1 MRIMT
6 TTDCIFCRILN
17 GGAPASVVYRDER
30 AVVLLDLF
38 PVREAHCLVIP
49 VAHHALLEELEPDLA
64 AHLFELARRTIRAQ
78 KRAGLD
84 VKAHNVVVND
94 GREAN
99 QHVPHV
105 HLHVIPRRGGD
116 TLATALTWGTRMMN
130 VFGLSKRRHRLDR
143 LAGLLAEHFPG
154 TESSRY

>member
-1 MRIMT
+1 VA
-6 TTDCIFCRILN
+6 DCVFCQILE
-17 GGAPASVVYRDER
+17 GRAEGSVVYRDER
-30 AVVLLDLF
+30 AIVLLDLF

-49 VAHHALLEELEPDLA
+49 VQHQPLLQDLEPDLS
-64 AHLFELARRTIRAQ
+64 AHLFELARRTIRAH

-84 VKAHNVVVND
+84 VLAHNVIVND

-105 HLHVIPRRGGD
+105 HVHVIPRRGGD

-130 VFGLSKRRHRLDR
+130 IFGLAKRRRRLDR
-143 LAGLLAEHFPG
+143 LAGLLAEHLPA
-154 TESSRY
+154 S

>member
-1 MRIMT
+1 VS
-6 TTDCIFCRILN
+6 DCVFCRIRDGELP
-17 GGAPASVVYRDER
+17 GSVVYRDDR
-30 AVVLLDLF
+30 AMVLLDLF

-49 VAHHALLEELEPDLA
+49 LEHQPLLQDLSPELS

-84 VKAHNVVVND
+84 VLAHNVMVND

-105 HLHVIPRRGGD
+105 HIHVIPRRGGD

-130 VFGLSKRRHRLDR
+130 IFGLAKRRHRLDR
-143 LAGLLAEHFPG
+143 LAGLLAEHFPAA
-154 TESSRY
+154 

>member
-1 MRIMT
+1 MA
-6 TTDCIFCRILN
+6 DCVFCQILE
-17 GGAPASVVYRDER
+17 GRAEGSVVYRDER
-30 AVVLLDLF
+30 AIVLLDLF

-49 VAHHALLEELEPDLA
+49 VQHQPLLQDLESDLS
-64 AHLFELARRTIRAQ
+64 AHLFELARRTIRAH

-84 VKAHNVVVND
+84 VLAHNVIVND

-105 HLHVIPRRGGD
+105 HVHVIPRRGGD

-130 VFGLSKRRHRLDR
+130 IFGLARRRRRLDR
-143 LAGLLAEHFPG
+143 LAGLLAEHFP
-154 TESSRY
+154 ES

>member
-1 MRIMT
+1 MA
-6 TTDCIFCRILN
+6 DCVFCQILE
-17 GGAPASVVYRDER
+17 GRAEGSVVYRDER
-30 AVVLLDLF
+30 AIVLLDLF

-49 VAHHALLEELEPDLA
+49 VQHQPLLQDLEPDLCA
-64 AHLFELARRTIRAQ
+64 QLFELARRTIRAH

-84 VKAHNVVVND
+84 VLAHNVIVND

-105 HLHVIPRRGGD
+105 HVHVIPRRGGD

-130 VFGLSKRRHRLDR
+130 IFGLAKRRRRLDR
-143 LAGLLAEHFPG
+143 LAGLLAEHFP
-154 TESSRY
+154 ES

>member
-1 MRIMT
+1 MT
-6 TTDCIFCRILN
+6 GCVFCAILE
-17 GGAPASVVYRDER
+17 GHAPASVVYRDER
-30 AVVLLDLF
+30 AMVILDLF
-38 PVREAHCLVIP
+38 PVREAHCLVVP
-49 VAHHALLEELEPDLA
+49 LAHHPLLEHLDADLT
-64 AHLFELARRTIRAQ
+64 AHLFELARRTIRAH

-105 HLHVIPRRGGD
+105 HVHVIPRRGGD

-130 VFGLSKRRHRLDR
+130 LFGLAKRRRRLDR
-143 LAGLLAEHFPG
+143 LAGLLAEHFPKP
-154 TESSRY
+154 

>member
-1 MRIMT
+1 MA
-6 TTDCIFCRILN
+6 DCVFCQILE
-17 GGAPASVVYRDER
+17 GRAEGSVVYRDER
-30 AVVLLDLF
+30 AIVLLDLF

-49 VAHHALLEELEPDLA
+49 VQHQPLLQDLEPDLS
-64 AHLFELARRTIRAQ
+64 AHLFELARRTIRAH

-84 VKAHNVVVND
+84 VLAHNVMVND

-105 HLHVIPRRGGD
+105 HVHVIPRRGGD

-130 VFGLSKRRHRLDR
+130 IFGLAKRRRRLDR
-143 LAGLLAEHFPG
+143 LAGLLAEHFP
-154 TESSRY
+154 ES

>member
-1 MRIMT
+1 MA
-6 TTDCIFCRILN
+6 DCVFCQILE
-17 GGAPASVVYRDER
+17 GRAEGSVVYRDER
-30 AVVLLDLF
+30 AIVLLDLF

-49 VAHHALLEELEPDLA
+49 VQHQPLLQDLEPDLC
-64 AHLFELARRTIRAQ
+64 AHLFELARRAIRAH

-84 VKAHNVVVND
+84 VLAHNVIVND

-105 HLHVIPRRGGD
+105 HVHVIPRRGGD

-130 VFGLSKRRHRLDR
+130 IFGLAKRRRRLDR
-143 LAGLLAEHFPG
+143 LAGLLAEHFP
-154 TESSRY
+154 ES

>member
-1 MRIMT
+1 MA
-6 TTDCIFCRILN
+6 DCVFCQILE
-17 GGAPASVVYRDER
+17 GRAEGSVVYWDER
-30 AVVLLDLF
+30 AIVLLDLF

-49 VAHHALLEELEPDLA
+49 VQHQPLLQDLEPDLC
-64 AHLFELARRTIRAQ
+64 AHLFELARRTIRAH

-84 VKAHNVVVND
+84 VLAHNVIVND

-105 HLHVIPRRGGD
+105 HVHVIPRRGGD

-130 VFGLSKRRHRLDR
+130 IFGLAKRRRRLDR
-143 LAGLLAEHFPG
+143 LAGLLAEHFP
-154 TESSRY
+154 ES

>member
-1 MRIMT
+1 VA
-6 TTDCIFCRILN
+6 DCVFCQILE
-17 GGAPASVVYRDER
+17 GRAEGSVVYRDER
-30 AVVLLDLF
+30 AIVLLDLF

-49 VAHHALLEELEPDLA
+49 VQHQPLLQDLESDLC
-64 AHLFELARRTIRAQ
+64 AHLFELARRTIRAH

-84 VKAHNVVVND
+84 VLAHNVIVND

-105 HLHVIPRRGGD
+105 HVHVIPRRGGD

-130 VFGLSKRRHRLDR
+130 IFGLAKRRRRLDR
-143 LAGLLAEHFPG
+143 LAGLLAEHFP
-154 TESSRY
+154 ES

>member
-1 MRIMT
+1 MA
-6 TTDCIFCRILN
+6 DCVFCQILE
-17 GGAPASVVYRDER
+17 GRAEGSVVYRDER
-30 AVVLLDLF
+30 AIVLLDLF

-49 VAHHALLEELEPDLA
+49 VQHQPLLQDLEPDLC
-64 AHLFELARRTIRAQ
+64 AHLFELARRTIRAH

-84 VKAHNVVVND
+84 VLAHNVID

-105 HLHVIPRRGGD
+105 HVHVIPRRGGD

-130 VFGLSKRRHRLDR
+130 IFGLAKRRRRLDR
-143 LAGLLAEHFPG
+143 LAGLLAEHFP
-154 TESSRY
+154 ES

>member
-1 MRIMT
+1 MA
-6 TTDCIFCRILN
+6 DCVFCQILE
-17 GGAPASVVYRDER
+17 GRAEGSVVYRDER
-30 AVVLLDLF
+30 AIVLLDLF

-49 VAHHALLEELEPDLA
+49 VQHQPLLQDLEPDLC
-64 AHLFELARRTIRAQ
+64 AHLFELARRTIRAH

-84 VKAHNVVVND
+84 VLAHNVIVND

-105 HLHVIPRRGGD
+105 HVHVSPRRGGD

-130 VFGLSKRRHRLDR
+130 IFGLAKRRRRLDR
-143 LAGLLAEHFPG
+143 LAGLLAEHFP
-154 TESSRY
+154 ES

>member
-1 MRIMT
+1 MSK
-6 TTDCIFCRILN
+6 CIFCEIAAGRL
-17 GGAPASVVYRDER
+17 PASIVYEDEQ
-30 AVVLLDLF
+30 AMVLLDLF

-49 VAHHALLEELEPDLA
+49 RQHAPLLEELDPSLSH
-64 AHLFELARRTIRAQ
+64 HLMDLARRTIRAH

-84 VKAHNVVVND
+84 VHAHNLVVND

-116 TLATALTWGTRMMN
+116 TLAAVLTWAIRMLN
-130 VFGLSKRRHRLDR
+130 VFGLARRRRRLDR
-143 LAGLLAEHFPG
+143 LAGLLAEHFPHN
-154 TESSRY
+154 

>member
-1 MRIMT
+1 MA
-6 TTDCIFCRILN
+6 DCVFCQILE
-17 GGAPASVVYRDER
+17 GRAEGSVVYRDER
-30 AVVLLDLF
+30 AIVLLDLF

-49 VAHHALLEELEPDLA
+49 VQHQPLLQDLEPDLC
-64 AHLFELARRTIRAQ
+64 AHLFELARRTIHAH

-84 VKAHNVVVND
+84 VLAHNVIVND

-105 HLHVIPRRGGD
+105 HVHVIPRRGGD

-130 VFGLSKRRHRLDR
+130 IFGLAKRRRRLDR
-143 LAGLLAEHFPG
+143 LAGLLAEHFP
-154 TESSRY
+154 ES